1 MAKNDI
7 VIWIQHEDG
16 KTPLH
21 FACEND
27 KIEVVECLMK
37 HGAQIDMQDKTV
49 SAGIDAWLRMTLLY
63 KYGISLVKLHF
74 IAHVGVVILK
84 SWNV

>member
-1 MAKNDI
+1 
-7 VIWIQHEDG
+7 
-16 KTPLH
+16 
-21 FACEND
+21 
-27 KIEVVECLMK
+27 MK

-84 SWNV
+84 S